1 MLKLG
6 FIREI
11 YLQAGC
17 FSCHGGLKDKEAA
30 IFGPDLAGVTHRLK
44 REELADALVYP
55 SNQVAQRFKNSLVIT
70 DDGQTRTGMVTAETD
85 QHLTLV
91 DTKNRIWRIA
101 RGEIETHQPLETS
114 PMPNK
119 VLNRYSKQQ
128 IQDLLQFLQS
138 LR

>member
-1 MLKLG
+1 
-6 FIREI
+6 
-11 YLQAGC
+11 
-17 FSCHGGLKDKEAA
+17 
-30 IFGPDLAGVTHRLK
+30 
-44 REELADALVYP
+44 
-55 SNQVAQRFKNSLVIT
+55 
-70 DDGQTRTGMVTAETD
+70 MVTAETD

-114 PMPNK
+114 PMPDK